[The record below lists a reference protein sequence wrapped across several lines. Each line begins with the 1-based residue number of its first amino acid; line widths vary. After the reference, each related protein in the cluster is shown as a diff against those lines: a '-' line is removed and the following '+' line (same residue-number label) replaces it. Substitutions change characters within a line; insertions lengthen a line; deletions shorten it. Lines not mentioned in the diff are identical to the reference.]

1 VKVCGP
7 LYTQAPGN
15 HFLSRRTIGNN
26 AVMTHFNHGEMLT
39 MNLLPELAA
48 VSEPVLIAHGE
59 LDPVTPMV
67 GAERI
72 AAALPPHLVRFER
85 FAGSGHGVY
94 RDEPDAFFDV
104 LRSFI
109 GEHSTS

>member
-1 VKVCGP
+1 
-7 LYTQAPGN
+7 
-15 HFLSRRTIGNN
+15 
-26 AVMTHFNHGEMLT
+26 
-39 MNLLPELAA
+39 MNLLPEM
-48 VSEPVLIAHGE
+48 VEVRDPVLIAHGE

-85 FAGSGHGVY
+85 FAGSGHGVF

-104 LRSFI
+104 LRAFI
-109 GEHSTS
+109 SEHSSS